1 LKCKLKKIVLLGECV
16 PSEYP
21 LSKSKLPLEFLRTVQ
36 HLRPRTNTF
45 GAMARIRSACAFAT
59 HEFFTK
65 HGFFYVHTPLITAS
79 DCEGA
84 GEMFQVTTLI
94 PKDNKVTGIPTS
106 KDGKIEYEK
115 DFFKKPAYLTVSG
128 QLNGEM
134 YACALSNIYTF
145 GPTFR
150 AENSHTTR
158 HASEFWMIEPEMCFC
173 DLNDTMDIA
182 EAYVKH
188 VVNYVLANNL
198 EDINFF
204 ETLFEKGLKE
214 RLENVAKSAFKR
226 VDYTEAI
233 EILLKVKDQ
242 KFENKVEWGI
252 DLNSEHERYLT
263 DKYFKQPIFI
273 INYPQEIKSFY
284 MRKNPDNPKTPRSTV
299 AAMDMLVPKIGE
311 LVGGSQREERLSVL
325 EELMKAKKLD
335 LEAYKSYLDLRR
347 FGSVMHSG
355 FGLGFERLIMFVT
368 GIENIRDAIPFP
380 RVPGMA
386 EN

>member
-1 LKCKLKKIVLLGECV
+1 
-16 PSEYP
+16 
-21 LSKSKLPLEFLRTVQ
+21 
-36 HLRPRTNTF
+36 
-45 GAMARIRSACAFAT
+45 MARIRSACAFAT

-325 EELMKAKKLD
+325 EELMKAK
-335 LEAYKSYLDLRR
+335 
-347 FGSVMHSG
+347 
-355 FGLGFERLIMFVT
+355 
-368 GIENIRDAIPFP
+368 N
-380 RVPGMA
+380 
-386 EN
+386 